1 MNAQYTALPRQLK
14 SETFVLKFLPPSNS
28 PWCEKRMLLPNDSVS
43 SAVFISQ
50 EGHGRVT
57 STYLAPC
64 TQGPLMIT
72 ALLMALMMVISI
84 YWLILKW
91 VAKVGNDVSE
101 ILWITLI

>member
-1 MNAQYTALPRQLK
+1 MLWATFK
-14 SETFVLKFLPPSNS
+14 SETFVLKFSPPSNS
-28 PWCEKRMLLPNDSVS
+28 PWCEERMLLPNASVS
-43 SAVFISQ
+43 SAVFISE

-91 VAKVGNDVSE
+91 VAKVMSVKY
-101 ILWITLI
+101 LR

>member
-1 MNAQYTALPRQLK
+1 L
-14 SETFVLKFLPPSNS
+14 ETGGQ
-28 PWCEKRMLLPNDSVS
+28 CEERMLLPNASVS
-43 SAVFISQ
+43 SAVFISE

-72 ALLMALMMVISI
+72 ALLMALMMVLSI

-91 VAKVGNDVSE
+91 VAKGNLD
-101 ILWITLI
+101 LPTLSSISGMMPRVYTIGGSID

>member
-1 MNAQYTALPRQLK
+1 
-14 SETFVLKFLPPSNS
+14 
-28 PWCEKRMLLPNDSVS
+28 MLLPNASVS
-43 SAVFISQ
+43 SAVFISDQ
-50 EGHGRVT
+50 DQGHGRVT

-101 ILWITLI
+101 ILWR